1 MASPQDSSPNLNGRY
16 RFRGGTPLDPGEISH
31 PEMETAQELGS
42 GVPETANA
50 LLAMQQR
57 SAPRPEK
64 PVRRD
69 SPKVTQVLELM
80 SSLDTS
86 AWEDQ
91 QIALAIIRHHEDCHD
106 GVVKDLRDDADADH
120 SQIVAWAIDAD
131 RLMRCRHLLEHVDM
145 D

>member
-1 MASPQDSSPNLNGRY
+1 MTSPQDSSPNLSGRY
-16 RFRGGTPLDPGEISH
+16 RFRGSTPLDPNEIRH
-31 PEMETAQELGS
+31 PEMESAQELGS
-42 GVPETANA
+42 SVPDTANA

-64 PVRRD
+64 PVKPD
-69 SPKVTQVLELM
+69 SLKVKQVLELI

-86 AWEDQ
+86 AGEDQ
-91 QIALAIIRHHEDCHD
+91 QIALAIIRHHEDSHD
-106 GVVKDLRDDADADH
+106 GVVKDLRDDPDADH

-131 RLMRCRHLLEHVDM
+131 RLMRCRLLLENVDM

>member
-1 MASPQDSSPNLNGRY
+1 MSSPQDSSPNLNGRY

-64 PVRRD
+64 PVKLD
-69 SPKVTQVLELM
+69 SPKVKQVLELI

-106 GVVKDLRDDADADH
+106 GVVKDLRDDPDADH
-120 SQIVAWAIDAD
+120 SQIVAWTIDAD
-131 RLMRCRHLLEHVDM
+131 RLMRCRLLLESVDM
-145 D
+145 N

>member
-1 MASPQDSSPNLNGRY
+1 MTSPQDSSPNRSGRY
-16 RFRGGTPLDPGEISH
+16 RFRGGTPLDPGEITH
-31 PEMETAQELGS
+31 PEMETAQELS
-42 GVPETANA
+42 SSVPETANA

-64 PVRRD
+64 PVKLD
-69 SPKVTQVLELM
+69 SPKVKQVLELM

-86 AWEDQ
+86 AGEDR

-106 GVVKDLRDDADADH
+106 DVVKDLRDDADADH